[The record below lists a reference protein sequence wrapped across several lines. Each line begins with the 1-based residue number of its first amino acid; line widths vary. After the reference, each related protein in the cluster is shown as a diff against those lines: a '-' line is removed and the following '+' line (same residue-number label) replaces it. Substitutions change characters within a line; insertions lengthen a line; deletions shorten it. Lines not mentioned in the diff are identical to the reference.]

1 MAEPISEAEVYQAEE
16 KRVRYFIAGLRS
28 AVEVE
33 TSSETVDLGRWGQWS
48 ADWNKR
54 RMAWMDGLKRCRIRA
69 RRHRLA
75 HRAALSLFP
84 AWQSIHYTLTRGKAP
99 DLSKLD
105 AVERMLEG

>member
-1 MAEPISEAEVYQAEE
+1 MSEAEVHTQEVA
-16 KRVRYFIAGLRS
+16 RVRDLIAEVRQ

-33 TSSETVDLGRWGQWS
+33 TASETVALGRWGSFS

-75 HRAALSLFP
+75 HHAALSLFP

-99 DLSKLD
+99 DLSKLA
-105 AVERMLEG
+105 AVEELLAEAAT

>member
-1 MAEPISEAEVYQAEE
+1 MAVMTEAEIYQQEE
-16 KRVRYFIAGLRS
+16 RRIRGFIVELME

-33 TSSETVDLGRWGQWS
+33 IGSETVDLGRWGQRS

-75 HRAALSLFP
+75 HSAALSLFP

-105 AVERMLEG
+105 AVEQMLEG